1 MKNDLHEK
9 YRGII
14 PPVLTPFNEDKSVD
28 FRTLEKF
35 ADWLCQQKVDI
46 LFPMGGSGEYKTLQ
60 LDERKKI
67 IDTIVKGVAGRKQ
80 VFAGTGAATLEET
93 IELSRYAAEHGA
105 DGVGVVMPTDI
116 PGNEDSLFNYY
127 KAVNDAIDCPFMVY
141 DPRGEGNHS
150 ASPPLMRRMVNELDH
165 LVAIKYR
172 TVNGEYMG
180 AMAREISDEISLF
193 SGAETVF
200 LQDLSV
206 GAIGCVGGGANFYPE
221 LIRELQDRFLDC
233 DILGAREV
241 QYKILEATAV
251 LENVYWPLSGKI
263 VLQELGMPFKLV
275 TRVEGRPYTEEHVR
289 AIREYYRQLLN
300 IPQA

>member
-1 MKNDLHEK
+1 MKNELHEK

-28 FRTLEKF
+28 FQTLEKF
-35 ADWLCQQKVDI
+35 VDWLCQQKVDI
-46 LFPMGGSGEYKTLQ
+46 LFPMGGSGEYQTLR
-60 LDERKKI
+60 LDERKQI
-67 IDTIVKGVAGRKQ
+67 ISTIVNTVAGRKQ

-93 IELSRYAAEHGA
+93 LELSLYAVEHGA

-116 PGNEDSLFNYY
+116 EGNEESLFRYY
-127 KAVNDAIDCPFMVY
+127 KAVNDAITCPFMVY
-141 DPRGEGNHS
+141 DPRGEGPHS
-150 ASPPLMRRMVNELDH
+150 ATPQLMRRMVDDLDN

-193 SGAETVF
+193 CGAETVF

-221 LIRELQDRFLDC
+221 LIRELQDRFLDG
-233 DILGAREV
+233 DILGARQV
-241 QYKILEATAV
+241 QYKILEATVA
-251 LENVYWPLSGKI
+251 LEHVYWPLSGKI
-263 VLQELGMPFKLV
+263 VLQELGIPFKLV
-275 TRVEGRPYTEEHVR
+275 TRVAARAFTEEDIHG
-289 AIREYYRQLLN
+289 IRKYYRKLLN
-300 IPQA
+300 NLQD

>member
-1 MKNDLHEK
+1 MENRLHQK

-28 FRTLEKF
+28 FQTLEKF
-35 ADWLCQQKVDI
+35 VDWLCQQKVDI
-46 LFPMGGSGEYKTLQ
+46 LFPMGGSGEYQTLQ
-60 LDERKKI
+60 MNERKQI
-67 IDTIVKGVAGRKQ
+67 IDSVVKAAGGRKQ
-80 VFAGTGAATLEET
+80 VFAGTGSTSLQETL
-93 IELSRYAAEHGA
+93 ELSRYAAEHGA

-116 PGNEDSLFNYY
+116 PGNEESLFTYY
-127 KAVNDAIDCPFMVY
+127 KAVNDAVNCPFMVY
-141 DPRGEGNHS
+141 DPRGEGPHS
-150 ASPPLMRRMVNELDH
+150 ATPKLMRRMVDALDK

-180 AMAREISDEISLF
+180 CMAREISDDISLF

-221 LIRELQDRFLDC
+221 LIRELQDRFLDS
-233 DILGAREV
+233 DILGARKV

-263 VLQELGMPFKLV
+263 VLQELGFPFKLV
-275 TRVEGRPYTEEHVR
+275 TRVEGRAYTEEDVS
-289 AIREYYRQLLN
+289 AIRVYYRELLN
-300 IPQA
+300 IPGA

>member
-1 MKNDLHEK
+1 MKSELHEK

-14 PPVLTPFNEDKSVD
+14 APVLTPFSEDKSVD
-28 FRTLEKF
+28 FNTLEKF

-46 LFPMGGSGEYKTLQ
+46 LFPMGGSGEYQTLRI
-60 LDERKKI
+60 DERRQI
-67 IDTIVKGVAGRKQ
+67 IDTIVKAVAGRKQ

-93 IELSRYAAEHGA
+93 IELSRYAAEHGT
-105 DGVGVVMPTDI
+105 DGVVIVMPTDI
-116 PGNEDSLFNYY
+116 PGNEESLFKYY

-141 DPRGEGNHS
+141 DPRGEGDHS
-150 ASPPLMRRMVNELDH
+150 ATPQLMRRMVDELDN

-221 LIRELQDRFLDC
+221 LIRELQNRFLEG

-263 VLQELGMPFKLV
+263 VLQELGLPFKLI
-275 TRVEGRPYTEEHVR
+275 TRVAGRAYTEESVST
-289 AIREYYRQLLN
+289 IRKYYRELLN
-300 IPQA
+300 IPQP